1 MSPKLLTL
9 SSCLLFLMACASSPS
24 THAPCESAVAPP
36 GPQPR
41 AARQAPTA
49 AAPSTDS
56 SARTPGAAV
65 SIIPFN
71 GDPAA
76 APAAPPNPYDVPLEL
91 SLDALSG
98 AEIALMLADHLA
110 PDSLATE
117 TPTGDGLPR
126 PRSASDNNPFAL
138 VRASGDLAHDGTPI
152 VVSHDGKAMAFIP
165 SVVGQHRVLWV
176 ANIDGSNARQVV
188 DLANSRA
195 TTLEGTTDLIASD
208 ALFSP
213 SFSADGRLLY
223 FQTDGWATSLA
234 LYSVNLRTG
243 AIAFVTDANGYEVIS
258 ECRDASLVGSLVT
271 YRHSYS
277 EMPLSAVDWYFLHDK
292 NGKRRGVIGPTEEN
306 VERFLTN
313 RCGAPP
319 SVPAYLKQ
327 RPGCDGFVLLYRP
340 KRLLDGTE
348 LPVFFSVAKEDATRP
363 FESLD
368 IEQQGMALYLED
380 AKELLRERCAIE

>member
-1 MSPKLLTL
+1 
-9 SSCLLFLMACASSPS
+9 
-24 THAPCESAVAPP
+24 
-36 GPQPR
+36 
-41 AARQAPTA
+41 
-49 AAPSTDS
+49 
-56 SARTPGAAV
+56 
-65 SIIPFN
+65 
-71 GDPAA
+71 
-76 APAAPPNPYDVPLEL
+76 
-91 SLDALSG
+91 
-98 AEIALMLADHLA
+98 
-110 PDSLATE
+110 
-117 TPTGDGLPR
+117 
-126 PRSASDNNPFAL
+126 
-138 VRASGDLAHDGTPI
+138 
-152 VVSHDGKAMAFIP
+152 
-165 SVVGQHRVLWV
+165 V

-195 TTLEGTTDLIASD
+195 TTPEGTTDLIASD

-243 AIAFVTDANGYEVIS
+243 AISFVTDANGYEVIS

-277 EMPLSAVDWYFLHDK
+277 EMPLSAVDWYFLQDK

-313 RCGAPP
+313 RCGAPAARA

-327 RPGCDGFVLLYRP
+327 QPGCDGFVLLYRP

-348 LPVFFSVAKEDATRP
+348 LPVFFSVAKEDAARP

-380 AKELLRERCAIE
+380 AGELLRERCAIE